1 MLIKGKKALSACNQT
16 RDDRVVPMQQ
26 QVVVQL
32 LIDIAMGDATDLG
45 KITDHAALIQRFGR
59 NGNGR
64 LDAMAMKVAT
74 LAGMLHQAVAVAKI
88 DIFGDRK
95 HESFERK
102 TDASGATNDTL
113 DRAREKKPAERLWVT
128 GLNLQVNHQRR
139 HHPGDA
145 LNV

>member
-1 MLIKGKKALSACNQT
+1 MSLLGNPEKICGKKGRGSWNC
-16 RDDRVVPMQQ
+16 RRV
-26 QVVVQL
+26 
-32 LIDIAMGDATDLG
+32 T
-45 KITDHAALIQRFGR
+45 
-59 NGNGR
+59 
-64 LDAMAMKVAT
+64 
-74 LAGMLHQAVAVAKI
+74 KI

-145 LNV
+145 LDV